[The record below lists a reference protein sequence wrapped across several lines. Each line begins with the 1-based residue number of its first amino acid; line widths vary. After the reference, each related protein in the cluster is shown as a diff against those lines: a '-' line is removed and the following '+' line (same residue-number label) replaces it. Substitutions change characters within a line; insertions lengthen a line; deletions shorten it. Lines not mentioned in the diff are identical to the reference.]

1 MPYLTE
7 MLARYPED
15 PSLYRIFVML
25 KSTSLLLQPLSDQDL
40 QFINKALAID
50 SKNQSV
56 RDAIVSVF
64 SVQEDG
70 FEKVKRLSESFPSD
84 TYPHAAMASLYLQR
98 GEQQKAIEWAALAAR
113 NNPSNVSLTKL
124 TNDLINNKFDIR
136 NYITFKFDISGILHE
151 DR

>member
-1 MPYLTE
+1 MQL
-7 MLARYPED
+7 
-15 PSLYRIFVML
+15 F
-25 KSTSLLLQPLSDQDL
+25 QC
-40 QFINKALAID
+40 
-50 SKNQSV
+50 
-56 RDAIVSVF
+56 SVF